1 MILVSHMHWVAM
13 KGDVN
18 SKRGFEFLLREKET
32 EYDRFPKLNTTCI
45 AFCFAKG
52 Q

>member
-1 MILVSHMHWVAM
+1 MKLASHMHRVVM
-13 KGDVN
+13 QGEVN

-32 EYDRFPKLNTTCI
+32 EYDRFPELNTTCI

>member
-1 MILVSHMHWVAM
+1 MKLASHMHWIAM
-13 KGDVN
+13 KSDVN

-32 EYDRFPKLNTTCI
+32 EYDRFPELNTTCI